1 VQWVLA
7 DLEQWVPA
15 GPAACS
21 IGSVCTGAMRSAG
34 FLKPSRI
41 PLGACAAVRWIDLV
55 LSVVCHACVRWC
67 VVRAWWWPCMK
78 LQVENTDSWRHY
90 FSPDC
95 RRPWR
100 HERGRIATDGPTS
113 LHARSR
119 SSILLCC
126 RSAAA
131 AAEAEAEEELLVS
144 CS

>member
-1 VQWVLA
+1 VSCVRAL
-7 DLEQWVPA
+7 
-15 GPAACS
+15 
-21 IGSVCTGAMRSAG
+21 VC
-34 FLKPSRI
+34 
-41 PLGACAAVRWIDLV
+41 GACVVVAVHEVAGGKHGL
-55 LSVVCHACVRWC
+55 LA
-67 VVRAWWWPCMK
+67 
-78 LQVENTDSWRHY
+78 RHY